1 MKCSSCQCR
10 DFFLSGLTIQL
21 PDEVIN
27 DMGWSAVRVI
37 MLPSVDDEVLKC
49 SSSCTTESKDLD
61 SMLDWLLR
69 HVLNECDVLPHVF
82 DH

>member
-1 MKCSSCQCR
+1 M
-10 DFFLSGLTIQL
+10 
-21 PDEVIN
+21 
-27 DMGWSAVRVI
+27 I